1 MTLFQKKLVA
11 VLNKNKNVGVVM
23 NALAH
28 MSIGLGAN
36 HIIKEEF
43 RFTNYKD
50 ASGNDHKNISEM
62 PFIVLEGNS
71 NKIRELR
78 HSAIENE
85 VEFVDYTNTMT
96 EGTYKEQ
103 IQKSFQTKLPHFTE
117 LFPCGK
123 IFNRTVVIFSH
134 FFKKQYFLPIFKAG
148 IFSRTGILPVKIET
162 SFFKK

>member
-103 IQKSFQTKLPHFTE
+103 IQKSFQTKEEDLEYFGIVLFGDWNKVSE
-117 LFPCGK
+117 LT
-123 IFNRTVVIFSH
+123 RR
-134 FFKKQYFLPIFKAG
+134 YD
-148 IFSRTGILPVKIET
+148 E
-162 SFFKK
+162 